1 MFRFLKN
8 KIYRSYFIRRV
19 FLLTIAAFIV
29 FFFMS
34 EQILSAGIETYHSDV
49 LACHESV
56 QSELSYTV
64 QRIEFFI
71 NRIYSDDAILS
82 DFLRYFSNDAEGYLS
97 GRLEEELSAGN
108 RDANFLRECKDFAIE
123 LDYSIEYVIFY
134 ANNGVTN
141 SIRYMP
147 DGNATFRF
155 NLSTAELAEI
165 EYKRPSAYIYRKA
178 LPNPE
183 NLSTD
188 MGEILFI
195 LNPNQVFDDILPNLP
210 GSIFIQNN
218 SGIITLNSSE
228 LDPNKMLLL
237 LPEEEAPS
245 GQIWDNIF
253 SRYYYVSFTDKQYDF
268 TLYAFSDTNA
278 LFNSQRQSFLYLLA
292 ALLILYILSIFIV
305 WRHLY
310 HDESFLS
317 DIISSIDAAKSG
329 KFSQTAFKK
338 RDDAYGLIAAELN
351 DMSEKINDFI
361 QTEYIL
367 KLDSE
372 RAKMRA
378 LKNQIDPHFLYNTL
392 KIIRSRALYNGD
404 TEVSDAVSNL
414 GNLYRSIVRAKSELP
429 LSGEIEILKEYIRLM
444 EFKYPDNFFFQI
456 DVPEEMLSMMTVKL
470 WMQPVAEN
478 FFKHGFRA
486 DSPYNLLMI
495 IGETTPDGFSLLFSD
510 NGLGISEER
519 LSAVLAELNGETEEI
534 ERPSIG
540 LHNIYSR
547 LRHFYD
553 NRVSVSIYN
562 NETAGITVRFDF
574 KNPLPFYKK
583 EDSIPCIDC

>member
-1 MFRFLKN
+1 
-8 KIYRSYFIRRV
+8 
-19 FLLTIAAFIV
+19 
-29 FFFMS
+29 
-34 EQILSAGIETYHSDV
+34 
-49 LACHESV
+49 
-56 QSELSYTV
+56 
-64 QRIEFFI
+64 
-71 NRIYSDDAILS
+71 
-82 DFLRYFSNDAEGYLS
+82 
-97 GRLEEELSAGN
+97 
-108 RDANFLRECKDFAIE
+108 
-123 LDYSIEYVIFY
+123 
-134 ANNGVTN
+134 
-141 SIRYMP
+141 
-147 DGNATFRF
+147 
-155 NLSTAELAEI
+155 
-165 EYKRPSAYIYRKA
+165 
-178 LPNPE
+178 
-183 NLSTD
+183 
-188 MGEILFI
+188 
-195 LNPNQVFDDILPNLP
+195 
-210 GSIFIQNN
+210 
-218 SGIITLNSSE
+218 
-228 LDPNKMLLL
+228 
-237 LPEEEAPS
+237 
-245 GQIWDNIF
+245 
-253 SRYYYVSFTDKQYDF
+253 
-268 TLYAFSDTNA
+268 
-278 LFNSQRQSFLYLLA
+278 
-292 ALLILYILSIFIV
+292 
-305 WRHLY
+305 
-310 HDESFLS
+310 
-317 DIISSIDAAKSG
+317 
-329 KFSQTAFKK
+329 
-338 RDDAYGLIAAELN
+338 
-351 DMSEKINDFI
+351 MSEKINDFI

-378 LKNQIDPHFLYNTL
+378 LQNQIDPHFLYNTL
-392 KIIRSRALYNGD
+392 EIIRSRALYNGD

>member
-8 KIYRSYFIRRV
+8 KIYRSYFVKRV
-19 FLLTIAAFIV
+19 LLLTIAALII

-34 EQILSAGIETYHSDV
+34 EQLLSTSIETYHSDV
-49 LACHESV
+49 SACYASV
-56 QSELSYTV
+56 QDKLSYIV

-71 NRIYSDDAILS
+71 NRIYSDDATLA
-82 DFLRYFSNDAEGYLS
+82 DFLRYFGNDAEGYLS
-97 GRLEEELSAGN
+97 DRLEDKPSAGK
-108 RDANFLRECKDFAIE
+108 RDADFLRECKDFAIE
-123 LDYSIEYVIFY
+123 LDYSIGYVIFY
-134 ANNGVTN
+134 AENGVTN

-147 DGNATFRF
+147 NGNATFRF
-155 NLSTAELAEI
+155 NLSTAELADI
-165 EYKRPSAYIYRKA
+165 AYKTPSAYIYRKA

-188 MGEILFI
+188 MGEILFV
-195 LNPNQVFDDILPNLP
+195 LNPDQVFADILPNFP

-218 SGIITLNSSE
+218 SGIMPLKSSG

-237 LPEEEAPS
+237 LAENDAPS
-245 GQIWDNIF
+245 GQIWGNIF
-253 SRYYYVSFTDKQYDF
+253 SRYYYVSFTDKQYGF
-268 TLYAFSDTNA
+268 TLYAFADTSA
-278 LFNSQRQSFLYLLA
+278 LFNLQQQAFLYLLVILL
-292 ALLILYILSIFIV
+292 ALYFLSIILV
-305 WRHLY
+305 WRQLY
-310 HDESFLS
+310 HDDSFLS

-378 LKNQIDPHFLYNTL
+378 LQNQIDPHFLYNTL
-392 KIIRSRALYNGD
+392 EIIRSRALYNGD

-429 LSGEIEILKEYIRLM
+429 LRSEIEILKEYIRLM

-456 DVPEEMLSMMTVKL
+456 DVPEEMLDMMTVKL

-478 FFKHGFRA
+478 FFKHGFRT
-486 DSPYNLLMI
+486 DSPYNLLMV
-495 IGETTPDGFSLLFSD
+495 IGEKTPDGFKLLFSD
-510 NGLGISEER
+510 NGLGISEKR
-519 LSAVLAELNGETEEI
+519 LAAVIAELNSEAEEI

-553 NRVSVSIYN
+553 DRVLVSLYN

-583 EDSIPCIDC
+583 EDSAPCIDC

>member
-1 MFRFLKN
+1 
-8 KIYRSYFIRRV
+8 
-19 FLLTIAAFIV
+19 
-29 FFFMS
+29 
-34 EQILSAGIETYHSDV
+34 
-49 LACHESV
+49 
-56 QSELSYTV
+56 
-64 QRIEFFI
+64 
-71 NRIYSDDAILS
+71 
-82 DFLRYFSNDAEGYLS
+82 
-97 GRLEEELSAGN
+97 
-108 RDANFLRECKDFAIE
+108 
-123 LDYSIEYVIFY
+123 
-134 ANNGVTN
+134 
-141 SIRYMP
+141 
-147 DGNATFRF
+147 
-155 NLSTAELAEI
+155 
-165 EYKRPSAYIYRKA
+165 
-178 LPNPE
+178 
-183 NLSTD
+183 
-188 MGEILFI
+188 
-195 LNPNQVFDDILPNLP
+195 
-210 GSIFIQNN
+210 
-218 SGIITLNSSE
+218 
-228 LDPNKMLLL
+228 
-237 LPEEEAPS
+237 
-245 GQIWDNIF
+245 
-253 SRYYYVSFTDKQYDF
+253 
-268 TLYAFSDTNA
+268 
-278 LFNSQRQSFLYLLA
+278 
-292 ALLILYILSIFIV
+292 
-305 WRHLY
+305 
-310 HDESFLS
+310 
-317 DIISSIDAAKSG
+317 
-329 KFSQTAFKK
+329 
-338 RDDAYGLIAAELN
+338 
-351 DMSEKINDFI
+351 MSEKINDFI

-378 LKNQIDPHFLYNTL
+378 LQNQIDPHFLYNTL
-392 KIIRSRALYNGD
+392 EIIRSRALYNGD

-495 IGETTPDGFSLLFSD
+495 IGEMTPDGFSLLFSD

-583 EDSIPCIDC
+583 EDPIPCIDC